1 MCAATGI
8 EPRPPK
14 SQRKQDTLPP
24 CGCVF
29 GAMRCDERR
38 RYNEERSRAS
48 RPARQ
53 TAAMSALS
61 ETCAVKTGCA
71 RASTSIHAFDHRAS
85 TANVHPAPPPEKWLK
100 LNWNPL
106 LRIQP
111 ARPVVKP
118 PRRFISCAY
127 RKKIVNIR
135 AETAQIPQILEECA
149 HNNANRFEFSMSA
162 FPKFYVWR
170 AR

>member
-1 MCAATGI
+1 MISRSMGKRPPFMCAAVGP
-8 EPRPPK
+8 ESRPPK
-14 SQRKQDTLPP
+14 SQRKQDTLPAR
-24 CGCVF
+24 GCVF
-29 GAMRCDERR
+29 GVMRCDERR

-48 RPARQ
+48 EPARQ

-111 ARPVVKP
+111 ARQVVKP
-118 PRRFISCAY
+118 PRRWNPCAY
-127 RKKIVNIR
+127 WRKNDEYSLGNR
-135 AETAQIPQILEECA
+135 AKTADFCER
-149 HNNANRFEFSMSA
+149 NA
-162 FPKFYVWR
+162 
-170 AR
+170 